1 MNCNVYIDA
10 FYQAAWVTLFNKN
23 VVTFKETKVKSCN
36 IKNKSGISNFKTF
49 RFCFFVFFKVLLMYK
64 NKPVDGSGGLWST
77 LLKQNRNLYIFPQCP
92 WTQRHYHRRSVRQ
105 WRHSWARR
113 NGRKLW
119 VEDRFCWRFWFWPPL
134 LRIFFPFRD
143 ALPDFDTSVTPE
155 GRDPA
160 KMKWMFKEDHSL
172 GKKGGGGSG
181 LLWNNRSDSI
191 SSCCEPS
198 LPLSLLP
205 PSVFLHPR
213 SVFFLFLSLFHP
225 CRFIDFEQ
233 QTSSSH
239 YGTNQSAPP
248 RLHRL
253 RMTLQNMLT
262 C

>member
-1 MNCNVYIDA
+1 M
-10 FYQAAWVTLFNKN
+10 F
-23 VVTFKETKVKSCN
+23 
-36 IKNKSGISNFKTF
+36 
-49 RFCFFVFFKVLLMYK
+49 K

-172 GKKGGGGSG
+172 GKKGG
-181 LLWNNRSDSI
+181 LRVVMKQQIRLYLVVLWALP
-191 SSCCEPS
+191 PS
-198 LPLSLLP
+198 LPP
-205 PSVFLHPR
+205 PPLCFPS
-213 SVFFLFLSLFHP
+213 SAQCFFFFSSLF
-225 CRFIDFEQ
+225 F
-233 QTSSSH
+233 
-239 YGTNQSAPP
+239 
-248 RLHRL
+248 
-253 RMTLQNMLT
+253 TLVVL
-262 C
+262 